1 MNGTCINPQLVL
13 ELQQDGCKH
22 YGDVD
27 GMYEDDGDAAVDDGD

>member
-13 ELQQDGCKH
+13 ELQQDGCKQ

-27 GMYEDDGDAAVDDGD
+27 GMDKDGVDAAVDDGA